1 MKNEITTSIHPSI
14 ICQASVGSPLK
25 YSKSWMI
32 FLTAM
37 KTNERDRSI
46 HDKRYLVSFTNLRAM
61 TAAIIWSMI
70 EMIRA
75 TSLTMKWFFVYT
87 KIGEYFMGKQIFAFY
102 LFLPLRFE
110 NS

>member
-1 MKNEITTSIHPSI
+1 
-14 ICQASVGSPLK
+14 
-25 YSKSWMI
+25 
-32 FLTAM
+32 
-37 KTNERDRSI
+37 
-46 HDKRYLVSFTNLRAM
+46 M
-61 TAAIIWSMI
+61 TAAIICSMI

-110 NS
+110 KS